1 MPTEKKML
9 WVVYQTTVRGKQGK
23 STTMNVICEQGEWD
37 AMELAQPGLHTLVQG
52 GITSEGEAER
62 LARGSAGDA
71 LKSVSLKKRS

>member
-1 MPTEKKML
+1 MPTEKRLL

-71 LKSVSLKKRS
+71 LSPRAKRL